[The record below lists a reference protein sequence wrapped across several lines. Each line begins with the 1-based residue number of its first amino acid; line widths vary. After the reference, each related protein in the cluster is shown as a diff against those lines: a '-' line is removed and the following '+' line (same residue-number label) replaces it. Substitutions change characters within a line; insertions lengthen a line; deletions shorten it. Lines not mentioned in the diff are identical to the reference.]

1 MAQRIQKIMAQ
12 AGLGSRRACEEM
24 IREKRVTVNGA
35 TAELGQKADRS
46 SDEILLDGKPIG
58 PTQQSVYI
66 AMYKPRGYLSSL
78 RSQGKHPTIKELVHI
93 PQRVYPVGRLDL
105 DSEGLMLLTNDGEIT
120 HKLTHPRFGH
130 DKEYRVLLDRM
141 PDQEQLES
149 WRRGVVLPDGRRSRR
164 AVVRLQGQKGDEPWL
179 RVTMREGRKR
189 QIRETAQV
197 LGLDVRR
204 LIRIRIGSLRIGG
217 LRPGETRHL
226 TETEVERLTS
236 LVS

>member
-1 MAQRIQKIMAQ
+1 VAQRIQKIMAQ

-24 IREKRVTVNGA
+24 IREKRVMVNGA

-58 PTQQSVYI
+58 PAQQSVYI
-66 AMYKPRGYLSSL
+66 ALYKPRGHLSSL
-78 RSQGKHPTIKELVHI
+78 RSQGGHPTIKELVHI
-93 PQRVYPVGRLDL
+93 QQRVYPVGRLDL

-141 PDQEQLES
+141 PDQEQLEA

-226 TETEVERLTS
+226 TETEVEQLTS